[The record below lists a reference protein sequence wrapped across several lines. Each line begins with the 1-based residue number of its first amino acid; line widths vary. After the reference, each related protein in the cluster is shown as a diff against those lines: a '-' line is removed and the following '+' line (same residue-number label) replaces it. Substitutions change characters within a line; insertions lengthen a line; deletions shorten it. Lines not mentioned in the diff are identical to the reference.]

1 MLLCERLDDHVYHN
15 SYCDQDIA
23 SKYLF
28 PLFVLFD
35 IGKGGRGGILP
46 HWQDLG
52 GHLIRLLKCSFGCV
66 ARHIW
71 VNFPQRTGWQNLAAF
86 RRGQKWS

>member
-28 PLFVLFD
+28 PLFVLLD
-35 IGKGGRGGILP
+35 IGKGGGYVASIGKIWADIWYAFLRV
-46 HWQDLG
+46 
-52 GHLIRLLKCSFGCV
+52 LLV
-66 ARHIW
+66 A
-71 VNFPQRTGWQNLAAF
+71 
-86 RRGQKWS
+86 